1 MAPKRYLAPA
11 VLSLL
16 GIFSAFALGAYHRS
30 VRVGESYHQFYSF
43 PKGGARPVVLRY
55 GQDGILHRLFSRHAL
70 AGSLGLTNTGK
81 PVKVRLELD
90 RVPEGLVVHWDDS
103 HTGDFNLES
112 RTVERILNTGD
123 SISVHHTY
131 YIGTQLRAKAV
142 VYDGGLKILDAST
155 GKRLLFIPIRIVKSQ
170 ASNTDLPEDCHA
182 M

>member
-1 MAPKRYLAPA
+1 MAVKRYLLPA
-11 VLSLL
+11 SLSLL
-16 GIFSAFALGAYHRS
+16 GICSAFALGAYHRN

-55 GQDGILHRLFSRHAL
+55 GQDGILHKLFSRHAL

-90 RVPEGLVVHWDDS
+90 KVPEGLVVHWDDS

-131 YIGTQLRAKAV
+131 YIGSQLRGKAV
-142 VYDGGLKILDAST
+142 VYDGGLKILDALT
-155 GKRLLFIPIRIVKSQ
+155 GKRLLFIPIRILNSKGANQ
-170 ASNTDLPEDCHA
+170 EMPEDCHA